1 MKIKSLL
8 IGMLACSALVAC
20 TNEELLENNEIE
32 NGKDQVEQSY
42 ISVKLVNPVAKSRA
56 FQDGDD
62 NEQQVSRA
70 RFYLFNA
77 DNTAYEISDD
87 TDNVNYVDANQ
98 TDLKPTYN
106 SGSNNFETI
115 CQAVLVIDKSK
126 KQPPTSIVA
135 VLNYPLNDDGEC
147 VWGDGAKS
155 LDDLKNAT
163 LAYNH
168 GTIKSG
174 ASSYNTSG
182 NFVMTNS
189 VYVDGTNTVMEATPI
204 APENIC
210 VTSGAEDATGALN
223 HPVEI
228 YVERI
233 AAKVE
238 ASMSNEF
245 TPATD
250 NSGTYTIK
258 AMTFNQINENGESEE
273 VTVNARV
280 LGWKVTNITE
290 KSYLIKHLTNSYRT
304 FNDHTGAATSW
315 TWNDAGNF
323 RSYWANTSDLSTP
336 THPWTF
342 NEVTNNFDEANNWEY
357 YNENTHPSIH
367 SQLLVV
373 AQFEVEGEPTPIA
386 EWYGVKYTYA
396 GLQTAIANALKKK
409 VYTRTGAEGNY
420 EYTSVTPAEI
430 TFEQVSHDLGAE
442 RYWAEAKLTGTPS
455 TYYNENQVA
464 YTKETLATLLK
475 TIQHAKI
482 WGNYVTTGE
491 GDAAQRTV
499 VGGGY
504 YYVDIIQNAG
514 TVTRN
519 EEGTVT
525 SDANI
530 YGLVRN
536 HWYQLTLNGLSG
548 LGTPVYD
555 PEKIIKTEKPDGD
568 ESYIAAEINVLAW
581 NIKQQSVTLE

>member
-1 MKIKSLL
+1 
-8 IGMLACSALVAC
+8 MLACSAMVAC
-20 TNEELLENNEIE
+20 TNEDPIDNGTE
-32 NGKDQVEQSY
+32 NGKEKLEQSY
-42 ISVKLVNPVAKSRA
+42 ISVKLVNPSARSRA
-56 FQDGDD
+56 FADG
-62 NEQQVSRA
+62 NETEMTVSRA
-70 RFYLFNA
+70 RFYLFNS
-77 DNTAYEISDD
+77 DNSAYIIEDGTNNENFVDVSSDD
-87 TDNVNYVDANQ
+87 LTPN
-98 TDLKPTYN
+98 YN
-106 SGSNNFETI
+106 SSGNVETI
-115 CQAVLVIDKSK
+115 CNAVLVINRST

-135 VLNYPLNDDGEC
+135 VLNYPLNDNSEC
-147 VWGDGAKS
+147 VWGNGAKS

-210 VTSGAEDATGALN
+210 ITPGNEEGDNNGALQ

-258 AMTFNQINENGESEE
+258 AMTFNQINENGVSEE

-290 KSYLIKHLTNSYRT
+290 KSYLIKHLTNSYTT

-342 NEVTNNFDEANNWEY
+342 NEVTNNFDEENNWEY

-420 EYTSVTPAEI
+420 VYTSVTPAEI
-430 TFEQVSHDLGAE
+430 TFEQVSHDLDAE

-464 YTKETLATLLK
+464 YTEETLATLLE